1 VHKIRGY
8 RRLHSRFA
16 AGRKDCQEFADGTIS
31 MDYDAVMVMKG
42 SDLNRTNKNRY
53 ERDCQQR
60 PDLNYTA
67 EAFHR
72 SAYELRSL
80 HRLHPLQYFL
90 HYRTELPLH
99 HVHEVLDLDQG

>member
-1 VHKIRGY
+1 
-8 RRLHSRFA
+8 
-16 AGRKDCQEFADGTIS
+16 

-53 ERDCQQR
+53 EKDCQQR
-60 PDLNYTA
+60 SDLQHMA

-72 SAYELRSL
+72 SACELRSL

-99 HVHEVLDLDQG
+99 HVYKVLDLDQS